1 MKKTMV
7 ERITWL
13 LPRKVVYWA
22 AIRLG
27 SYGTAGKYS
36 HQVVPELTFM
46 DALSRWEEDDKR

>member
-1 MKKTMV
+1 MKMTMV
-7 ERITWL
+7 ERIAWL
-13 LPRKVVYWA
+13 LPRKIVYWA